1 MALTNN
7 STGFFTERKW
17 LLWTVGIALA
27 VVVLASFMSRDEVVP
42 VRAAS
47 VQRGTIRS
55 VVSTNGKVEPLQ
67 NFEAHTPVGTT
78 VKRVLAR
85 EGDQVKKGQ
94 LLVQLD
100 DADARSQAA
109 RALAQV
115 RSAQADLSAI
125 QSGGNREEVLTNQ
138 AQLTKARAEREAAQR
153 NLDALRRLQ
162 QSGAA
167 SPGEVKE
174 ADNQLARAD
183 TDVRLL
189 EQKLKDRYSQPEVAR
204 VEAQKA
210 EAEAA
215 YTAARDILSQLNIR
229 APFDGLVYSLPVR
242 QGNYI
247 NPGDLV
253 LQVAD
258 LSKVVVRAFV
268 DEPDVGRLA
277 LGQKIELTWD
287 AVPGRTWEGTVTN
300 IPAAVKLRGT
310 RNVGETSC
318 VVENSD
324 FKLLPNINVGV
335 TIVVAEHRDVLTV
348 PREAVRQS
356 DGKSFVF
363 EIVKNELKRREV
375 QTSVSNLTM
384 VEITEGLQDSS
395 LLALN
400 SANNKPLR
408 NGLPVKVVR

>member
-162 QSGAA
+162 QRGAA